1 VLRADL
7 YAVAA
12 LAGASVAVIGGI
24 LRLPAAPVALAG
36 AALCFGLR
44 LVALR
49 RGWTLPV
56 AAGEDDEGAVMR
68 WPGRP
73 HWTRRG
79 AGSGDATAPA
89 PERGYAAADP
99 SDESPA
105 GDREVDRS

>member
-1 VLRADL
+1 
-7 YAVAA
+7 
-12 LAGASVAVIGGI
+12 
-24 LRLPAAPVALAG
+24 VALAG

-79 AGSGDATAPA
+79 AGSGDATGPA
-89 PERGYAAADP
+89 PDEGYADERRLDDP
-99 SDESPA
+99 APIA
-105 GDREVDRS
+105 REPDGS